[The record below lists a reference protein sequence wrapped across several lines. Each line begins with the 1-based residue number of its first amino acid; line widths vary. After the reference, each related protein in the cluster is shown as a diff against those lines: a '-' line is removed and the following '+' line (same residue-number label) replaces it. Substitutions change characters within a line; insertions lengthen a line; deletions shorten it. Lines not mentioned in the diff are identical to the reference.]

1 MNLKKFFS
9 APTNEPI
16 RDKKAE
22 RNLFARRTLV
32 AFIGILA
39 LSGVLFANIY
49 HLQVVNYDM
58 YQTRSNGNR
67 IKLLPLPPT
76 RGLIYDRYGELL
88 AENLTFFGLYI
99 VPEKT
104 ENLDHTFEELR
115 YVVGLTDEDIEHFKK
130 ERRRGTRYTPILLKP
145 SLTEEQIARF
155 AVNQYKY
162 PSLDV
167 RPYFKRN
174 YLYGEA
180 MTHIL
185 GYVGRIND
193 RDVERLKKEEK
204 FANYSGS
211 TDMGKLGIERYYE
224 EQLHGTTGF
233 EEVEI
238 NNRGKVIR
246 KLREQPATAGKS
258 IHLTI
263 DFTLQRYIMSLLSG
277 QKGAVVVLDPKDNSV
292 LAMVSTPSYDNNLF
306 VDGISSS
313 DYKRLLED
321 PTRPLYSRATQGVY
335 PPASTV
341 KPFVAVAALTEG
353 VITPNT
359 TIFDPGYWTL
369 PNSTKRFRDWKKTG
383 HGYTDL
389 NKAITESSDTFF
401 YQTAFN
407 LGIDR
412 FSMWMKRFGFGMP
425 TGIEI
430 QEEATANMPSKEWKQ
445 KRYKKPWVQGDT
457 ISVGIGQGYWTATPL
472 QVAKATSIVVNN
484 GKIHTPHLMKSV
496 EGATIEP
503 YQDPLLYEDITEPK
517 QAYWDAAKRGMFNVV
532 NSGAGTGRKAFIG
545 TNYHVAGKSGTA
557 QVFSLKENQKYNA
570 AGLKK
575 ELHDHAW
582 FTAYAPYEDPKL
594 VVTIILE
601 NAGGGSSNAAPIV
614 RQIMDFYLNKR
625 LPQIERQEN
634 ADKVKKTDQTDLDAP
649 ALESQPSEN
658 E

>member
-1 MNLKKFFS
+1 MNFKKYFS
-9 APTNEPI
+9 APTHEPI

-32 AFIGILA
+32 AFIGILL
-39 LSGVLFANIY
+39 LSGVLFANLY
-49 HLQVVNYDM
+49 QLQVVNFDT

-67 IKLLPLPPT
+67 IKLLPLAPT

-104 ENLDHTFEELR
+104 ENLSQTLDELR
-115 YVVGLTDEDIEHFKK
+115 DVVGLTDDDIASFNK
-130 ERRRGTRYTPILLKP
+130 ERRRGTRYTPIMLKANL
-145 SLTEEQIARF
+145 SEEQIARF
-155 AVNQYKY
+155 SVNQYKY

-174 YLYGEA
+174 YLYGDV

-193 RDVERLKKEEK
+193 KDVERLKKDDK
-204 FANYSGS
+204 FANYAGS

-224 EQLHGTTGF
+224 DQLHGFTGF

-238 NNRGKVIR
+238 NSRGKVIR
-246 KLREQPATAGKS
+246 KLREQPSVAGKS

-263 DFTLQRYIMSLLSG
+263 DLALQRYITDLLAG
-277 QKGAVVVLDPKDNSV
+277 QKGAVVVLEPQDSSV

-306 VDGISSS
+306 VDGISGD
-313 DYKRLLED
+313 DYRRLLND
-321 PTRPLYSRATQGVY
+321 PDRPLYSRATQGVY

-341 KPFVAVAALTEG
+341 KPFIAVAALTEG
-353 VITPNT
+353 IVTPST
-359 TIFDPGYWTL
+359 TIYDPGYWTL
-369 PNSTKRFRDWKKTG
+369 PGSTKRFRDWKKTG
-383 HGYTDL
+383 HGSIDL
-389 NKAITESSDTFF
+389 NKAITESADTYF
-401 YQTAFN
+401 YQVAYN
-407 LGIDR
+407 MGIDR
-412 FSMWMKRFGFGMP
+412 LDDWMHRFGFGEP

-430 QEEATANMPSKEWKQ
+430 QEEASANMPSRAWKM
-445 KRYKKPWVQGDT
+445 KRYKRPWVQGDT

-472 QVAKATSIVVNN
+472 QVAKATAVLVNN
-484 GKIHTPHLMKSV
+484 GKVNTPHLMKTI

-503 YQDPLLYEDITEPK
+503 YQDPLLYEDIKEPK
-517 QAYWDAAKRGMFNVV
+517 QSYWDAAKRGMFNVV
-532 NSGAGTGRKAFIG
+532 NSAAGTGRKAFIG
-545 TNYHVAGKSGTA
+545 ANYHVAGKSGTA

-582 FTAYAPYEDPKL
+582 FTAYAPYEAPKL
-594 VVTIILE
+594 IVTVILE
-601 NAGGGSSNAAPIV
+601 NAGGGSSNAAPLV

-625 LPQIERQEN
+625 LPAIERN
-634 ADKVKKTDQTDLDAP
+634 AA
-649 ALESQPSEN
+649 SEKAAAN
-658 E
+658 EASSVGSKSGEGEQ

>member
-1 MNLKKFFS
+1 MNFKKYFS
-9 APTNEPI
+9 APTHEPI

-32 AFIGILA
+32 AFIGILL
-39 LSGVLFANIY
+39 LSGVLFANLY
-49 HLQVVNYDM
+49 QLQVVNFDT

-67 IKLLPLPPT
+67 IKLLPLAPT

-104 ENLDHTFEELR
+104 ENLSQTLDELR
-115 YVVGLTDEDIEHFKK
+115 DVVGLTDDDIASFNK
-130 ERRRGTRYTPILLKP
+130 ERRRGTRYTPIMLKANL
-145 SLTEEQIARF
+145 SEEQIARF
-155 AVNQYKY
+155 SVNQYKY

-174 YLYGEA
+174 YLYGDV

-193 RDVERLKKEEK
+193 KDVERLKKDDK
-204 FANYSGS
+204 FANYAGS

-224 EQLHGTTGF
+224 DQLHGFTGF

-238 NNRGKVIR
+238 NSRGKVIR
-246 KLREQPATAGKS
+246 KLREQPSIAGKS

-263 DFTLQRYIMSLLSG
+263 DLALQRYITDLLAG
-277 QKGAVVVLDPKDNSV
+277 QKGAVVVLDPQDSSV

-306 VDGISSS
+306 VDGISGD
-313 DYKRLLED
+313 DYRRLLND
-321 PTRPLYSRATQGVY
+321 ADRPLYSRATQGVY

-341 KPFVAVAALTEG
+341 KPFIAVAALTEG
-353 VITPNT
+353 IVTPST
-359 TIFDPGYWTL
+359 TIYDPGYWTL
-369 PNSTKRFRDWKKTG
+369 PGSTKRFRDWKKTG
-383 HGYTDL
+383 HGSIDL
-389 NKAITESSDTFF
+389 NKAITESADTYF
-401 YQTAFN
+401 YQVAYN
-407 LGIDR
+407 MGIDR
-412 FSMWMKRFGFGMP
+412 LDDWMHRFGFGEP

-430 QEEATANMPSKEWKQ
+430 QEEASANMPSRAWKM
-445 KRYKKPWVQGDT
+445 KRYKRPWVQGDT

-472 QVAKATSIVVNN
+472 QVAKATAVLVNN
-484 GKIHTPHLMKSV
+484 GKVNTPHLMKTI

-503 YQDPLLYEDITEPK
+503 YQDPLLYEDIKEPK
-517 QAYWDAAKRGMFNVV
+517 QSYWDAAKRGMFNVV
-532 NSGAGTGRKAFIG
+532 NSAAGTGRKAFIG
-545 TNYHVAGKSGTA
+545 ANYHVAGKSGTA

-582 FTAYAPYEDPKL
+582 FTAYAPYEAPKL
-594 VVTIILE
+594 IVTVILE
-601 NAGGGSSNAAPIV
+601 NAGGGSSNAAPLV

-625 LPQIERQEN
+625 LPAIERN
-634 ADKVKKTDQTDLDAP
+634 AA
-649 ALESQPSEN
+649 SEKAAAN
-658 E
+658 EASSVGSKSGEGEQ

>member
-1 MNLKKFFS
+1 MNFKKYFS
-9 APTNEPI
+9 APTHEPI

-32 AFIGILA
+32 AFIGILL
-39 LSGVLFANIY
+39 LSGVLFANLY
-49 HLQVVNYDM
+49 QLQVVNFDT

-67 IKLLPLPPT
+67 IKLLPLAPT

-104 ENLDHTFEELR
+104 ENLSQTLDELR
-115 YVVGLTDEDIEHFKK
+115 DVVGLTDDDIASFNK
-130 ERRRGTRYTPILLKP
+130 ERRRGTRYTPIMLKANL
-145 SLTEEQIARF
+145 SEEQIARF
-155 AVNQYKY
+155 SVNQYKY

-174 YLYGEA
+174 YLYGDV

-193 RDVERLKKEEK
+193 KDVERLKKDDK
-204 FANYSGS
+204 FANYAGS

-224 EQLHGTTGF
+224 DQLHGFTGF

-238 NNRGKVIR
+238 NSRGKVIR
-246 KLREQPATAGKS
+246 KLREQPSVAGKS

-263 DFTLQRYIMSLLSG
+263 DLALQRYITDLLAG
-277 QKGAVVVLDPKDNSV
+277 QKGAVVVLDPQDSSV

-306 VDGISSS
+306 VDGISGD
-313 DYKRLLED
+313 DYRRLLND
-321 PTRPLYSRATQGVY
+321 PDRPLYSRATQGVY

-341 KPFVAVAALTEG
+341 KPFIAVAALTEG
-353 VITPNT
+353 IVTPST
-359 TIFDPGYWTL
+359 TIYDPGYWTL
-369 PNSTKRFRDWKKTG
+369 PGSTKRFRDWKKTG
-383 HGYTDL
+383 HGSIDL
-389 NKAITESSDTFF
+389 NKAITESADTYF
-401 YQTAFN
+401 YQVAYN
-407 LGIDR
+407 MGIDR
-412 FSMWMKRFGFGMP
+412 LDDWMHRFGFGEP

-430 QEEATANMPSKEWKQ
+430 QEEASANMPSRAWKM
-445 KRYKKPWVQGDT
+445 KRYKRPWVQGDT

-472 QVAKATSIVVNN
+472 QVAKATAVLVNN
-484 GKIHTPHLMKSV
+484 GKVNTPHLMKTI

-503 YQDPLLYEDITEPK
+503 YQDPLLYEDIKEPK
-517 QAYWDAAKRGMFNVV
+517 QSYWDAAKRGMFNVV
-532 NSGAGTGRKAFIG
+532 NSAAGTGRKAFIG
-545 TNYHVAGKSGTA
+545 ANYHVAGKSGTA

-582 FTAYAPYEDPKL
+582 FTAYAPYEAPKL
-594 VVTIILE
+594 IVTVILE
-601 NAGGGSSNAAPIV
+601 NAGGGSSNAAPLV

-625 LPQIERQEN
+625 LPAIERN
-634 ADKVKKTDQTDLDAP
+634 AA
-649 ALESQPSEN
+649 SEKAAAN
-658 E
+658 EASSVGSKSGEGEQ